1 MSYRDNTLNQP
12 PFKSFCS
19 IVVAG
24 VDIAPPYPYEVR
36 PVPALIY
43 WGSSR
48 ISKDTLLQITAYAL
62 SMSLLPAVSRRTVNG
77 QSYYPQV
84 QAQNPI
90 LSYGPSITAA
100 GQATSQSIPRIP
112 RMTS

>member
-24 VDIAPPYPYEVR
+24 VDIAPPLSIRIRPVR

-43 WGSSR
+43 WGASL
-48 ISKDTLLQITAYAL
+48 ISKDTLFQITAYAL
-62 SMSLLPAVSRRTVNG
+62 SMSLLPVAGAQSMVN
-77 QSYYPQV
+77 P
-84 QAQNPI
+84 
-90 LSYGPSITAA
+90 T
-100 GQATSQSIPRIP
+100 IPRYRRRIQF
-112 RMTS
+112 